1 VTVAVDVELVRR
13 AQVAWAARSLDERC
27 REVRRVRDVFA
38 RYGQRI
44 ADTVVAETKKDPTD
58 AWFADVVPNL
68 DLFDYWTTEGARAL
82 APEPAAISQLK
93 FPKKKGV
100 IRYEPMG
107 LIGLIT
113 PWNYPA
119 ALVLRTLVPALVA
132 GNAVVLKPSEYTPET
147 GKLIAAI
154 FAEVLPPALVTVV
167 EGAAEAGERVCAEV
181 DHIVFIGSLA
191 TGRKVAVR
199 AAERLVSVSLEL
211 GGKDAAVVLADCD
224 LDRTVAGVF
233 WGAMSNSGQNCAA
246 IERCYVERS
255 LYPTFVARLAALATT
270 TPVAPVATAAQDA
283 VVRAHLTDA
292 VARGAKLHGQYPGAV
307 ILEDVPEDALIA
319 TEETF
324 GPVLPV
330 WPVNSGFAGVETA
343 NKSPY
348 GLGTSLWTTDFA
360 RAEALAKIADSGVV
374 TINNS
379 ACSGAM
385 PFAPWSGR
393 KLSGHGVTNSH
404 LAMRELVR
412 PKFVLTDRNTAPEV
426 WWHPFDAE
434 AVALAQSTVG
444 WLVSS
449 GFDKVKRTVGLL
461 SAMKKRVASQ
471 VRWIDS
477 HRRSPGG

>member
-1 VTVAVDVELVRR
+1 MITATEVALVRR
-13 AQVAWAARSLDERC
+13 AQVSWAARTLEDRC
-27 REVRRVRDVFA
+27 RMVRRVRDVFA
-38 RYGQRI
+38 KHAQRI

-68 DLFDYWTTEGARAL
+68 DLFDYWTTDGAKAL

-100 IRYEPMG
+100 IRYEPIG

-132 GNAVVLKPSEYTPET
+132 GNAVLLKSSEHTPET
-147 GKLIAAI
+147 GKLIASI
-154 FAEVLPPALVTVV
+154 FGEVLPPALVTVV
-167 EGAAEAGERVCAEV
+167 EGAAEAGEFVCGEA
-181 DHIVFIGSLA
+181 DHIVFIGSVA
-191 TGRKVAVR
+191 TGRKVAMR

-255 LYPTFVARLAALATT
+255 LYPTFVLRLAALAAT

-283 VVRAHLTDA
+283 LVRAHLADA
-292 VARGAKLHGQYPGAV
+292 VARGAKLHGSYPGAV

-330 WPVNSGFAGVETA
+330 WPVNSGIAGVETA
-343 NKSPY
+343 NKSQY
-348 GLGTSLWTTDFA
+348 GLGLSLWTSAID
-360 RAEALAKIADSGVV
+360 RAEALAAKSESGMVW
-374 TINNS
+374 INNV

-412 PKFVLTDRNTAPEV
+412 PKFVLTDRNSAPEV

-444 WLVSS
+444 WLVSG
-449 GFDKVKRTVGLL
+449 GFDKAKRTLGLL
-461 SAMKKRVASQ
+461 SAMKRRVASQ
-471 VRWIDS
+471 VRWLDGN
-477 HRRSPGG
+477 RRSPGG

>member
-1 VTVAVDVELVRR
+1 MTDVALVGR
-13 AQVAWAARSLDERC
+13 AQRSWSARSLDERC
-27 REVRRVRDVFA
+27 REVRKVRDVFA
-38 RYGQRI
+38 RYAQRI
-44 ADTVVAETKKDPTD
+44 ADVVVAETKKSPTD

-68 DLFDYWTTEGARAL
+68 DLFDYWTTDGAKFL

-93 FPKKKGV
+93 FPKKKGA
-100 IRYEPMG
+100 IHYEPVG
-107 LIGLIT
+107 IVGLIT

-132 GNAVVLKPSEYTPET
+132 GNAVLLKASEFTPET
-147 GKLIAAI
+147 AKLIASI

-167 EGAAEAGERVCAEV
+167 EGAGEAGEFVV
-181 DHIVFIGSLA
+181 DNSDHIVFIGSVA

-199 AAERLVSVSLEL
+199 AAQRLVSVSLEL

-255 LYPTFVARLAALATT
+255 LYSTFVARLAALAAT

-283 VVRAHLTDA
+283 VIRAHLEDA
-292 VARGAKLHGQYPGAV
+292 VARGATLHGSYPGPV
-307 ILEDVPEDALIA
+307 ILENVPEDALIA

-343 NKSPY
+343 NKSQY
-348 GLGTSLWTTDFA
+348 GLGTSIWTSDIG
-360 RAEALAKIADSGVV
+360 RAEALAKIADCGVV

-393 KLSGHGVTNSH
+393 RHSGHGVTNSH

-426 WWHPFDAE
+426 WWYPFDAE
-434 AVALAQSTVG
+434 SIELAQATVG
-444 WLVSS
+444 WLVS
-449 GFDKVKRTVGLL
+449 GGLDKAKRTLGLL
-461 SAMKKRVASQ
+461 SSMKKRVASQ
-471 VRWIDS
+471 VRWMDGN
-477 HRRSPGG
+477 RQLPGG